1 VSGAN
6 HGRAGSID
14 GENVAIEY
22 RWADNERPPQQAEG
36 NQAAQHGASLASPI
50 DWPQLG
56 QRRMGLIRREIFYID
71 S

>member
-1 VSGAN
+1 
-6 HGRAGSID
+6 
-14 GENVAIEY
+14 VAIEY